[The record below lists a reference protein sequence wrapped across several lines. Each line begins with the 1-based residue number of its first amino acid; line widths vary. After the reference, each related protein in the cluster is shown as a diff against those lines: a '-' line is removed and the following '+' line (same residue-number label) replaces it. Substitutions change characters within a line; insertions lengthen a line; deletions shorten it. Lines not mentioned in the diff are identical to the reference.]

1 MPTDTQ
7 PTDFSVADLS
17 ATDLSTTDIATRYGK
32 VAVVMGGWSAEREIS
47 LRSGA
52 EVLKALRAM
61 GVDAHEVDATRK
73 IAETLKHGGFDRAF
87 LILHGRGGEDGH
99 VQGALE
105 LAGIPYTGSDVLG
118 SALAMDKIRSKQ
130 VCRAAGVRTADWFA
144 VSSVEQA
151 TAAATELGFPV
162 IVKPVAEG
170 SSIGVSKAMQN
181 EVADAFELA
190 QQYGDVMMEKFIDGV
205 EVTAAVVADRSLPL
219 VSMATPNLFYDY
231 DAKYFSDHT
240 EYTCPI
246 DMPEPRQQHIREIAL
261 KVFRAIGAR
270 DWGRVD
276 FILDS
281 QGKEYFMEL
290 NTAPGMTD
298 HSLVPMAALAVGVP
312 FEQLCL
318 NLLEL
323 TMGRGVSK
331 PVAATGELEEHA
343 C

>member
-1 MPTDTQ
+1 MPTEKNT
-7 PTDFSVADLS
+7 AKELS
-17 ATDLSTTDIATRYGK
+17 AKDMATRVTRLGK

-47 LRSGA
+47 LRSGT
-52 EVLKALRAM
+52 EVLKALRAA
-61 GVDAHEVDATRK
+61 GVDAHEVDATRA
-73 IAETLKHGGFDRAF
+73 IAATLKQGGFDRAF

-130 VCRAAGVRTADWFA
+130 VCRAAGIRTADWFA

-190 QQYGDVMMEKFIDGV
+190 QQYGDVMMEKFIDGI
-205 EVTAAVVADRSLPL
+205 EVTAAVLADRALPL

-246 DMPEPRQQHIREIAL
+246 DMPEPRQQHIRETAL
-261 KVFRAIGAR
+261 KVFRTIGAR
-270 DWGRVD
+270 DWARVD

-281 QGKEYFMEL
+281 QGNEYFMEL

-298 HSLVPMAALAVGVP
+298 HSLVPIAARAVGVS

-318 NLLEL
+318 NILEL
-323 TMGRGVSK
+323 TLGRSITRPIAASSK
-331 PVAATGELEEHA
+331 LEEHA